1 MEKARTRN
9 YFCRKKLCPVL
20 TKKVFLSWMLSRAK
34 NVKEIKE
41 KNRAI
46 QRTRKN
52 SKTPDGQNRIL
63 DKEEI
68 KKQLIAS
75 IKTQKNPKQHI
86 KISIRF
92 STQGM

>member
-1 MEKARTRN
+1 MYHANKESVSFN
-9 YFCRKKLCPVL
+9 
-20 TKKVFLSWMLSRAK
+20 WMLSQAK

-52 SKTPDGQNRIL
+52 SKTPDNQNRIL

-75 IKTQKNPKQHI
+75 IKTQKNAKEYI

-92 STQGM
+92 STQRM